1 MSKGKLIIVANWKC
15 NPRDPEEAKS
25 LFASQKKLGS
35 LEKIE
40 VVICPP
46 LIYLPKM
53 KATGGIKLGA
63 QDCFWEEKGAFTGE
77 VSAVML
83 SQLGCEYVIVGHSER
98 RRHFNETDEMINKK
112 LKAVLSAGLKPILC
126 VGEIGEERVAG
137 KTKEVFKKQLEG
149 ALRDVSE
156 IDFPISRL
164 LIAYEPVWAIGTG
177 NACNPEMAQAS
188 SFLLREILRGVLGI
202 RDEEKTTLLY
212 GGSVNAENA
221 KSYIDVGFS
230 GLLVGGA
237 SLKPEEFRQIVMN
250 LA

>member
-1 MSKGKLIIVANWKC
+1 MPKGKLIVVANWKC

-46 LIYLPKM
+46 LVYLPKM

-63 QDCFWEEKGAFTGE
+63 QDCFWEEKGSFTGE

-83 SQLGCEYVIVGHSER
+83 RESGCEYVIVGHSER
-98 RRHFNETDEMINKK
+98 RRHFGETEEMINKK
-112 LKAVLSAGLKPILC
+112 LKASLGAGLKTILC
-126 VGEIGEERVAG
+126 VGETGEERVKQ
-137 KTKEVFKKQLEG
+137 KTKEILKKQLEG

-156 IDFPISRL
+156 IDFPISHL

-177 NACNPEMAQAS
+177 NACNPDMAQAS
-188 SFLLREILRGVLGI
+188 LFLLQEILREILGVH
-202 RDEEKTTLLY
+202 EKEIIFLY
-212 GGSVNAENA
+212 GGSVEAKNA
-221 KSYIDVGFS
+221 KNYIDFGFS

-237 SLKPEEFRQIVMN
+237 SLKPEEFKQIVMN